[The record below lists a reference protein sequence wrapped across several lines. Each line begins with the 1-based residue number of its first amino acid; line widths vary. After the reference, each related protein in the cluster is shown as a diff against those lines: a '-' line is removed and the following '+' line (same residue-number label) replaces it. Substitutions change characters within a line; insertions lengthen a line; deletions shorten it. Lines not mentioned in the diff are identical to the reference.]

1 MRDPHCGECEVL
13 KRKPASEC
21 RLTEQRH
28 GARVLVAGGDFA
40 DRCECRHVPGPFA
53 KLGEAAGNEIALANI
68 VEDLDRAHDVRS
80 GRGAV
85 GR

>member
-1 MRDPHCGECEVL
+1 VL

-40 DRCECRHVPGPFA
+40 YRCQCRHVPGPFA
-53 KLGEAAGNEIALANI
+53 KLGEALPAVAPSSVGSSFCGSCGPSSPSLRQAPEK
-68 VEDLDRAHDVRS
+68 S
-80 GRGAV
+80 GIFR
-85 GR
+85 